1 MRPGAGA
8 AASPWANLRGTGCN
22 AGPPVLTSGPTMNL
36 PTELM
41 PPPLLVRSAIAAV
54 WLYEGLWCK
63 VLGRR
68 PSQERIVEA
77 VPFLGPGIGPVFL
90 KALGVVEVLLGL
102 WVLSGW
108 EPVWAAMVQT
118 VLLVGM
124 NANGL
129 LFARKLI
136 HDPAEMVVKNAALIV
151 LMWVAAAQGRAAP

>member
-1 MRPGAGA
+1 
-8 AASPWANLRGTGCN
+8 
-22 AGPPVLTSGPTMNL
+22 MNL
-36 PTELM
+36 PMELM
-41 PPPLLVRSAIAAV
+41 PPPVLVRSAIAAV

-63 VLGRR
+63 VLGRL

-77 VPFLGPGIGPVFL
+77 VPFLGPSAGPAFL
-90 KALGVVEVLLGL
+90 KGLGILESLLGL

-108 EPVWAAMVQT
+108 EPVWAAVVQT

-124 NANGL
+124 NTNGI

-136 HDPAEMVVKNAALIV
+136 HDPGGMVVKNAALIV